1 MYTDVRCVL
10 TVNLMNTILK
20 IAAAFACWAVA
31 AHASAQ
37 VTFYE
42 HDDYQGRSFSTQR
55 SVTDFSQFGFNDR
68 ASSVVVRGKRSDR
81 WEVCEDGDFQGRCVV
96 LRLGEYPSLT
106 AIGLNDRV
114 SSVRIVDRKARVD
127 DARYAPVAPLAG
139 ARQIELYEHEGFQGR
154 SFSASTSVEDFQDS
168 DFNDRASSIVVRGG
182 RSDRWEV
189 CEDGGFQGR
198 CVVLQPGEYRS
209 LAALG
214 LNDHISSVRIVDGN
228 ARVDGDR
235 YAPGVALA
243 SAGQIVLYE
252 HEGFEGRN
260 FSASTTVEDFRD
272 SGFNDRASSALVRGD
287 RSDRWEVCEDGGFRG
302 RCVILRPGQYPSLT
316 AMGLNDRVS
325 SARVVGRDAGIDDA
339 RYAPLPVISQDYA
352 RRDDERLYEAEIVA
366 VRAVVDNDGRRCWVD
381 SSRAVQEQERERERG
396 ERGVNVPGALIGA
409 VIGGILG
416 HQVGGGTGKNVATG
430 IGVLAGAAVGSQVG
444 VNRGRSD
451 SRYGDRNDRE
461 QQMVVTQNVP
471 RCPRSV
477 ASSRP
482 DYWDVTYRFRGQEH
496 RVQMTTR
503 PGDTVTVN
511 EQGEP
516 RA

>member
-1 MYTDVRCVL
+1 M
-10 TVNLMNTILK
+10 NLIPKFALSL
-20 IAAAFACWAVA
+20 ACWALA
-31 AHASAQ
+31 APASAQ

-42 HDDYQGRSFSTQR
+42 HDDYQGRSFNTQR
-55 SVTDFSQFGFNDR
+55 SVTDFSQFDFNDR

-96 LRLGEYPSLT
+96 LRLGEYPSLK
-106 AIGLNDRV
+106 AMGLNDRV
-114 SSVRIVDRKARVD
+114 SSVRIVDRKERVD
-127 DARYAPVAPLAG
+127 DARYAPLMPVPLAG
-139 ARQIELYEHEGFQGR
+139 ARQVEFYEHEGFQGR
-154 SFSASTSVEDFQDS
+154 SFSVSTSVEDFQDS

-214 LNDHISSVRIVDGN
+214 LNDHISSVRLVDGN
-228 ARVDGDR
+228 ARVEGDR

-260 FSASTTVEDFRD
+260 FSASTTVDDFRD
-272 SGFNDRASSALVRGD
+272 SGFNDRASSVLVRGD

-339 RYAPLPVISQDYA
+339 RYAPLPVISRDYA

-381 SSRAVQEQERERERG
+381 SSRAVQEQERERG

-451 SRYGDRNDRE
+451 SRNGDRADRD
-461 QQMVVTQNVP
+461 QQVVVTQNVP

-496 RVQMTTR
+496 RVQMTTP